1 LPGTA
6 GEIAKS
12 PITTDPSARP
22 RNEGDGSDGDGIADG
37 PRGNLVR
44 QARALRS
51 LLVGNVSRAEVER
64 RLADETVAA
73 VAGAGLFSML
83 VPRRFGGLQTDM
95 RTVLEVTRE
104 LAQGCGSTSWV
115 VALLNHAAWIAAL
128 GPDRLQQDVWGAN
141 PAARIACAFGG
152 TVETHHAQGGVRV
165 TGEWPTCSG
174 CLHADWGVLGVPVVD
189 AGNAVTGRGFAC
201 IPMPDLSIRDTWF
214 VVGMRGTGSH
224 TLVARDVFVPHHRI
238 MSFSGLLDADYLT
251 PHKDEAVYRTAFIP
265 AIAGILAGPQLG
277 LATRA
282 LELVLEDAPRR
293 GVAATIYSRR
303 SDSPTVQ
310 IAVARAA
317 MLIDTAH
324 FHAYRA
330 IDVID
335 GAARAGRNLA
345 HVERARARMDTGY
358 VADTVREAIRLMCA
372 ANGTASFAE
381 SNPLQ
386 RIWRDC
392 EVASSHAGV
401 CPEIN
406 AEIYGR
412 ALLGVTQPITPLL

>member
-1 LPGTA
+1 
-6 GEIAKS
+6 
-12 PITTDPSARP
+12 
-22 RNEGDGSDGDGIADG
+22 
-37 PRGNLVR
+37 
-44 QARALRS
+44 
-51 LLVGNVSRAEVER
+51 
-64 RLADETVAA
+64 
-73 VAGAGLFSML
+73 
-83 VPRRFGGLQTDM
+83 
-95 RTVLEVTRE
+95 
-104 LAQGCGSTSWV
+104 
-115 VALLNHAAWIAAL
+115 
-128 GPDRLQQDVWGAN
+128 
-141 PAARIACAFGG
+141 
-152 TVETHHAQGGVRV
+152 VETRLAQGGVRI

-174 CLHADWGVLGVPVVD
+174 CLHADWGVLGVPVVN
-189 AGNAVTGRGFAC
+189 GENAVTGRGFAC
-201 IPMPDLSIRDTWF
+201 IPTCDLSVRDSWF
-214 VVGMRGTGSH
+214 VTGMRATGSH

-238 MSFSGLLDADYLT
+238 MSFPRLVDGDYPT

-265 AIAGILAGPQLG
+265 AVAGILAGPQLG

-282 LELVLEDAPRR
+282 LELVVEGAPRR
-293 GVAATIYSRR
+293 GVAATIYTRR

-310 IAVARAA
+310 VAVARAA

-330 IDVID
+330 VDAID
-335 GAARAGRNLA
+335 GAARSGRILSPLD
-345 HVERARARMDTGY
+345 RARARMDTGY
-358 VADTVREAIRLMCA
+358 VAETAREAIRLLCA